1 MSLAAY
7 ASKTNKYTN
16 TKELRTCFSEIKH
29 PGAWFLE
36 RWSSLT
42 QD

>member
-1 MSLAAY
+1 MSLAAF

-29 PGAWFLE
+29 PGPG
-36 RWSSLT
+36 SSKDG
-42 QD
+42 QV